1 MLEPEPLTVLEVG
14 VVVAAV
20 GVLGV
25 GLADVLAVRHHVGL
39 GEGGGLAV
47 SGEGEENVSRVHQD
61 VFQGPR

>member
-1 MLEPEPLTVLEVG
+1 MLEPEPLAVLEVG

-25 GLADVLAVRHHVGL
+25 GLADVLAVSDHLGL

-47 SGEGEENVSRVHQD
+47 SVEENVSRVHQD
-61 VFQGPR
+61 VFQELR

>member
-1 MLEPEPLTVLEVG
+1 MLEPESLAVLEVG

-25 GLADVLAVRHHVGL
+25 GLAHVLAVSHHLRL

-47 SGEGEENVSRVHQD
+47 SGGRNKCIR
-61 VFQGPR
+61 VFQDLFRD